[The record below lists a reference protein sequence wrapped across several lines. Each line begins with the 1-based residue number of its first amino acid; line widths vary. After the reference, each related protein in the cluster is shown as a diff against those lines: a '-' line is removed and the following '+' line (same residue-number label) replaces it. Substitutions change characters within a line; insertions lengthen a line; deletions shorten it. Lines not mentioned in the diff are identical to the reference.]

1 MMIINFTGGEKMAV
15 ANEVNHDY
23 EIDANVYPGQD
34 DWPTWNQLL
43 RKYMDVEKVK
53 QVIFVQYEKDTNARV
68 QLYVKTDDE
77 PYAWTR
83 ILQCPAFLGYNG
95 LGKEVEGAKKTPIGD
110 YGIFT
115 AGGIKKNPG
124 TKADY
129 IQFDDH
135 IFMADGPYYN
145 KIVDDRKIPMSKLK
159 DYEPD
164 PFNNASPAFNYG
176 LFIDYNKECIPGK
189 GAGIFMHCTGAYD
202 YTSGC
207 VSVSEDDMKFILQ
220 NVDNNVRI
228 CIFPRDWN

>member
-1 MMIINFTGGEKMAV
+1 MMIINFTGGEKMAG

-83 ILQCPAFLGYNG
+83 ILQCPAFVGYNG
-95 LGKEVEGAKKTPIGD
+95 LGKEVEGDKKTPIGD

-176 LFIDYNKECIPGK
+176 FSLISIKDGKQIIYLLIDCVLIEYHLVRGVAANPISVIPP
-189 GAGIFMHCTGAYD
+189 IRPD
-202 YTSGC
+202 
-207 VSVSEDDMKFILQ
+207 
-220 NVDNNVRI
+220 
-228 CIFPRDWN
+228 

>member
-1 MMIINFTGGEKMAV
+1 MKNYIIRYSEKIE
-15 ANEVNHDY
+15 N
-23 EIDANVYPGQD
+23 P
-34 DWPTWNQLL
+34 L
-43 RKYMDVEKVK
+43 RKGTLYKLADLPKVM
-53 QVIFVQYEKDTNARV
+53 QE
-68 QLYVKTDDE
+68 L
-77 PYAWTR
+77 
-83 ILQCPAFLGYNG
+83 
-95 LGKEVEGAKKTPIGD
+95 
-110 YGIFT
+110 
-115 AGGIKKNPG
+115 
-124 TKADY
+124 
-129 IQFDDH
+129 
-135 IFMADGPYYN
+135 N

-176 LFIDYNKECIPGK
+176 LFIDYSKECIPGK